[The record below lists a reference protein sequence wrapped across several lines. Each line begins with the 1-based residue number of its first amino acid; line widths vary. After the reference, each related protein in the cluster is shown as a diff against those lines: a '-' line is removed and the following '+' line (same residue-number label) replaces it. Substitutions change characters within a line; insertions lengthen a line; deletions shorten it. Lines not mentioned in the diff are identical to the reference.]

1 MRVACLLATHTG
13 FNLIPADVTNR
24 RHGMA
29 CCREGV
35 LTAQPAV
42 LNTER
47 AQHHS
52 SCASA
57 HPNKV
62 SLWYCRLCSEQLSSQ
77 DHYDYGMRA
86 VVSVLRAA
94 GNLKRAFPESGE
106 DVLMLRAIN
115 DVNLPKFLDQ
125 DVPLFNG
132 ILSDLFPGVDLPTV
146 DYDNLKAAIQV
157 QPRVCLANTVSKSQ
171 SR

>member
-1 MRVACLLATHTG
+1 
-13 FNLIPADVTNR
+13 
-24 RHGMA
+24 
-29 CCREGV
+29 
-35 LTAQPAV
+35 
-42 LNTER
+42 
-47 AQHHS
+47 
-52 SCASA
+52 
-57 HPNKV
+57 
-62 SLWYCRLCSEQLSSQ
+62 
-77 DHYDYGMRA
+77 MRA

-132 ILSDLFPGVDLPTV
+132 ILSDLFPGVDLPSV

-157 QPRVCLANTVSKSQ
+157 QHTLGCNTLQVCCFHARIVSMACLVCAIEQ
-171 SR
+171 SVCTQLT